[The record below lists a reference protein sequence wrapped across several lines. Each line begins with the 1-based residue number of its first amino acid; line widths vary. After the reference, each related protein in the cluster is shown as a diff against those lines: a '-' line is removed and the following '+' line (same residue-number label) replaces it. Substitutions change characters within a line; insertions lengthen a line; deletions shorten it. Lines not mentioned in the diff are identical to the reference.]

1 MPGEHSAETTFVAP
15 GGQSDD
21 SPERDEG
28 WALATSVAALARM
41 PDHEVQ
47 RFPSA
52 KTRAII
58 EITSLEAGS
67 PWRTGDG
74 QLGKL
79 SRPLWSKGFSA
90 AESVAPFEG
99 ALCTHTEKRARGHAR

>member
-1 MPGEHSAETTFVAP
+1 MPA
-15 GGQSDD
+15 
-21 SPERDEG
+21 
-28 WALATSVAALARM
+28 
-41 PDHEVQ
+41 HEVQ

-79 SRPLWSKGFSA
+79 SGPLPGQGFFGGGSRNGITQYADLGFGFDNFTLRRPLEGGPAYTACA
-90 AESVAPFEG
+90 AQTRWHAAGRRF
-99 ALCTHTEKRARGHAR
+99 GHQTCPG